1 MATNAPAVRLDRI
14 VLTKTQLRTL
24 EIMLYQSADLIDR
37 LLAAGV
43 QYTKLEVP
51 DVGAA

>member
-1 MATNAPAVRLDRI
+1 MATNAPVVQLDRI
-14 VLTKTQLRTL
+14 VLTKTQLQTT
-24 EIMLYQSADLIDR
+24 ETVLYQMADVIDR

-51 DVGAA
+51 NG